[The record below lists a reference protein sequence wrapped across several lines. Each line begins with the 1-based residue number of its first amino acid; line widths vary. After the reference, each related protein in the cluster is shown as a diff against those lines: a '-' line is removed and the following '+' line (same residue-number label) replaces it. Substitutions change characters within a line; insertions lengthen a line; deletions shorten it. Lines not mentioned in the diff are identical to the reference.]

1 MEFSIVSIVQIVEW
15 RGGLLACAVVKL
27 LFLYSLYVRTVPG
40 RHALPLEL
48 VLPELLRMLQPL
60 DALDL

>member
-1 MEFSIVSIVQIVEW
+1 MEW
-15 RGGLLACAVVKL
+15 RGGLLARAVVEL
-27 LFLYSLYVRTVPG
+27 LFLHSLHVRTVPG

-48 VLPELLRMLQPL
+48 VLPELLWVLQPL